1 MPQFSLDPPLASLRD
16 HEECRA
22 AIRSGSRSFYGAS
35 RLLPPSVRRPAFGL
49 YAFCRLS
56 DDAVD
61 LEGGA
66 TAALERLRD
75 RLVRASEGRPL
86 PLAADRTMAD
96 LLRRSGIP
104 LAVPLALLE
113 GLAWDAE
120 GRSYE
125 RLDDLFDYAVRVA
138 GTVGVMMTLLMG
150 VRSRRALARACDLG
164 VAMQLTNIARDVGE
178 DARLG
183 RLYLPRQWLREA
195 GVDAAAWI
203 ANPTPCDG
211 IRSVVARLLE
221 AAETLYS
228 RAHAGVAL
236 LPASCRPAILAAA
249 LIYAEIGREIE
260 RNGHD
265 SVTGRARVS
274 GARKLELLAYAAAA
288 SPWLTKDASA
298 RPLECAR
305 FLMKAVADGS
315 PAHDAL
321 SWNRHRDPRVRSP
334 GGSDVAIHR
343 NAGRL
348 RFPGL
353 LRHSPSEDGRPRRP
367 MAHNDGSGSH
377 HAPAP
382 RRAPRTFADWRDSF
396 VGVLGIFERLE
407 RAERFGE

>member
-22 AIRSGSRSFYGAS
+22 AIRTGSRSFYGAS

-75 RLVRASEGRPL
+75 RILRASEGRPL
-86 PLAADRTMAD
+86 ALAADRTMAD
-96 LLRRSGIP
+96 LLRCSAIP

-120 GRSYE
+120 GRTYE

-178 DARLG
+178 DASLG

-211 IRSVVARLLE
+211 IQSVVARLLE

-228 RAHAGVAL
+228 RSHAGVAL

-265 SVTGRARVS
+265 SVTRRARVS
-274 GARKLELLAYAAAA
+274 GTRKLELLAYAAAA
-288 SPWLTKDASA
+288 SPWLAKDASA
-298 RPLECAR
+298 PPLECAR
-305 FLMKAVADGS
+305 FLVEAVADGS
-315 PAHDAL
+315 PA
-321 SWNRHRDPRVRSP
+321 
-334 GGSDVAIHR
+334 
-343 NAGRL
+343 
-348 RFPGL
+348 
-353 LRHSPSEDGRPRRP
+353 PRRTP
-367 MAHNDGSGSH
+367 H
-377 HAPAP
+377 
-382 RRAPRTFADWRDSF
+382 TFADWRNSF
-396 VGVLGIFERLE
+396 VGVLGTFERLE
-407 RAERFGE
+407 RAEQFGE